1 MECLISLQQS
11 LPFSVILLK
20 VQTDTSR
27 ESPEIF
33 DQRKEGKSNSFY
45 YSNRR
50 KQRMIDRKELYL

>member
-27 ESPEIF
+27 KSPEIF
-33 DQRKEGKSNSFY
+33 DQRKEGKSNTFY
-45 YSNRR
+45 
-50 KQRMIDRKELYL
+50 